1 MSITVDIERA
11 LAALREEDRGA
22 SLVRTTTMNHIAWVP
37 EEWLDA
43 ALTTLS
49 GLSERHPSRTI
60 LLVPA
65 PSAVDGV
72 ESDVRLE
79 NVRPANLGREV
90 CSEVITLRL
99 GGSRVRAAAS
109 LVLPLLR
116 PNLPVFLRWRGRPL
130 FGEQEFE
137 SLVDVVDRLVVD
149 SSEWPDLP
157 EAYARLVSY
166 FEKVVVS
173 DIAWARTE
181 GWRRALADRW
191 PGITDLSDLS
201 VRGPTADA
209 LLLAAWLRA
218 RLGHAVRLQ
227 LDTAPTIERVAA
239 DDLDVSV
246 PELGEADTPSELL
259 SRELDRLARDPIYEQ
274 AVRAAV
280 DAAGQKIDERPSSA
294 T

>member
-37 EEWLDA
+37 EEWLDP

-60 LLVPA
+60 LLVPS
-65 PSAVDGV
+65 PSAADGV

-79 NVRPANLGREV
+79 NVRPGSLGRDV

-137 SLVDVVDRLVVD
+137 NLVDVVDRLVID

-166 FEKVVVS
+166 FEKVAVS

-191 PGITDLSDLS
+191 PEITDVSDLS

-227 LDTAPTIERVAA
+227 LDAAPAIERVAA
-239 DDLDVSV
+239 DDFDVSV
-246 PELGEADTPSELL
+246 PELGEDETPSELL

-274 AVRAAV
+274 AARATV
-280 DAAGQKIDERPSSA
+280 DAAGQIDERPSSA